1 MLLNEKKR
9 SGSKSQC
16 VLHGTC
22 LWSILRGLMELYMK
36 KVALHQLHTRGIQRY
51 WAVSG
56 KDTQASLLWKKVERA
71 GTRALFSLE
80 KRKLREDLSNVYK
93 YLKGRCE
100 EDGSRLFSLVP
111 RDKKQWAPTETQK
124 VPSEHQEKHFYS
136 EGDQEQVAQR
146 HGGVFLLRDIQ
157 KPSGHCPGLHV
168 ALLEVAGQGDLQKSL
183 SISTILSSCEM
194 LKKTKKLFTNINSYL
209 GTKSDVTFKSQSR
222 RTKELFTEA
231 NRSKILSWYS
241 RPPL

>member
-9 SGSKSQC
+9 GGSKSQC
-16 VLHGTC
+16 VLHVTC

-36 KVALHQLHTRGIQRY
+36 KVALYQLHTRGIQRY
-51 WAVSG
+51 WTVSS
-56 KDTQASLLWKKVERA
+56 KDTWASLLWEKAQRA

-100 EDGSRLFSLVP
+100 EHGSRLFSLVP

-157 KPSGHCPGLHV
+157 KPDIVLGSMRPCWRWLDKVTSRSPFQSQPFCDPV
-168 ALLEVAGQGDLQKSL
+168 RCWRKQKSYSL
-183 SISTILSSCEM
+183 TSVHILEQNQ
-194 LKKTKKLFTNINSYL
+194 T
-209 GTKSDVTFKSQSR
+209 
-222 RTKELFTEA
+222 
-231 NRSKILSWYS
+231 
-241 RPPL
+241 